1 MTKKKAIH
9 NINTLRAYLTPII
22 FIIILLVQSCGR
34 NNEKIITHTS
44 TSHYPVAYPYKINVS
59 EAYDNPTNI
68 TLSSFADSIDYIP
81 LETKPECLI
90 KVIKDVEITSDY
102 IFISQSNSI
111 YKFDIEGKFLM
122 QIGSH
127 GNGPGEYAYI
137 YSIRLNRNTKTIY
150 VLDGMGKKVLKYD
163 YNGKFLGS
171 FKPGELFS
179 AFLSIEPNLFV
190 FHYPDV
196 PIEHDIADYL
206 LFFTDSLGNFQS
218 KFVRKDNILA
228 EQFVGIGQYNLY
240 NIDNNVYF
248 KDLHNDT
255 ILRVTPDTLTAHAV
269 FEFGKYKLDKNVPTT
284 TEMQKELE
292 KYLLVIN
299 VIESP
304 KNIFIKFSNGYGRK
318 YFAGLYNKE
327 SGKLKISRDPSIKT
341 TIFKNDLDGGP
352 NFFPD
357 NYDERLNRLIGFTTA
372 FRLKKHLES
381 TEFINKEVS
390 RLILKEK
397 LIKLKT
403 RINENDNPIIIL
415 IKEKD

>member
-1 MTKKKAIH
+1 MV
-9 NINTLRAYLTPII
+9 
-22 FIIILLVQSCGR
+22 LLLIQSCGR
-34 NNEKIITHTS
+34 ISEKNAINNKAIDRKII
-44 TSHYPVAYPYKINVS
+44 YPYEIKVD
-59 EAYDNPTNI
+59 EAYENPTNI
-68 TLSSFADSIDYIP
+68 TLSSLADGIDYIP

-90 KVIKDVEITSDY
+90 RIIKDVEITSDY

-137 YSIRLNRNTKTIY
+137 YSIRLNRDTKTIY
-150 VLDGMGKKVLKYD
+150 VLDGMGKKVIKYD
-163 YNGKFLGS
+163 YDGKFLGS
-171 FKPGELFS
+171 FKPGMLFS
-179 AFLSIEPNLFV
+179 AFLPIEPNLFV

-206 LFFTDSLGNFQS
+206 LFFTDSLGNLQS
-218 KFVRKDNILA
+218 KFVRKDKILV
-228 EQFVGIGQYNLY
+228 EQFVGIGQDNLY

-255 ILRVTPDTLTAHAV
+255 ILRVTPDTLTAHAI

-304 KNIFIKFSNGYGRK
+304 NNVFIRFSNGYGKK

-327 SGKLKISRDPSIKT
+327 SGKLRISRDPSIKT
-341 TIFKNDLDGGP
+341 TIFENDLDGGP

-372 FRLKKHLES
+372 FSFKKHLES
-381 TEFINKEVS
+381 TEFINKEVNTP
-390 RLILKEK
+390 ILKEK

-415 IKEKD
+415 IKEKN